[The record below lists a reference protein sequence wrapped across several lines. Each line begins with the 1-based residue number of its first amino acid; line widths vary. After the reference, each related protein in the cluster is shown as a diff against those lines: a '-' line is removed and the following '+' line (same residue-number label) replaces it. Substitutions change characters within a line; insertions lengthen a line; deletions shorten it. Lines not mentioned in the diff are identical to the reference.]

1 MSDDKLKEIIAESI
15 EEKLK
20 EHFNRGLMTG
30 WDACIYEIS
39 KQIAPLTSAK
49 AIKDLIKAKVGEAD
63 GREVDFIAEDQSGIT
78 YIQVAETLSA
88 PGVEEREFSAFAAVP
103 DSYPRLVLSMD
114 ELDYSQG
121 GVRHVHVVDWL
132 LQEL

>member
-39 KQIAPLTSAK
+39 EQIAPLTSAK
-49 AIKDLIKAKVGEAD
+49 AIKDLIKAKVGEVDNRMGRMKAMSTPVDNENEAD
-63 GREVDFIAEDQSGIT
+63 NG
-78 YIQVAETLSA
+78 
-88 PGVEEREFSAFAAVP
+88 
-103 DSYPRLVLSMD
+103 
-114 ELDYSQG
+114 
-121 GVRHVHVVDWL
+121 
-132 LQEL
+132 